1 VSEIPR
7 ASLAP
12 QSVRSQELSGISA
25 RSSVSRQSRGQS
37 HDSKKRERF
46 SLATSEKRLRGDHAQ
61 TTGQGAMKIHPELIR
76 ALVVYGSQLAGRSR
90 GDKPER
96 NNQRM
101 PRGVFAAS
109 AHHHLCDA

>member
-1 VSEIPR
+1 
-7 ASLAP
+7 
-12 QSVRSQELSGISA
+12 
-25 RSSVSRQSRGQS
+25 
-37 HDSKKRERF
+37 
-46 SLATSEKRLRGDHAQ
+46 
-61 TTGQGAMKIHPELIR
+61 MKIHPELIR